1 MKKLLMKIF
10 SFTALILSTYV
21 VLNPFVA
28 AAIAEPPSKNYTD
41 TLSVGVVGDTGVGE
55 RAYHPGFIAVAKALK
70 KNHPDLLLHLGD
82 FVYQP
87 KTFPQTCPER
97 YLHETRKNL
106 ADPFQFK
113 LFVAGDNDL
122 PPNRKKPKASG
133 CWKKIDAMDSNFDSY
148 PTSTHEPR
156 AYEGT
161 MTIGNSF
168 FAILNT
174 YPWQD
179 PKLWLAPRI
188 KKAKNQGLWTIIA
201 LHEPAITT
209 AWYLEKR
216 DTVLKQLT
224 ALKPDLVFAGNQ
236 HSYERF
242 HQINTPKQ
250 DGSIPFVLSKSGDY
264 LKGDGT
270 IFVVSGGGGAYF
282 KPFADQQGFKK
293 RTAPKPVFD
302 TLAKRALMNHYLILE
317 IGQEKLQATT
327 YRVCL
332 EKNTTDKKNPRWKPD
347 KPMWDSITLECEG
360 QETGVTAFDQFQIR
374 LKKMGAGMQNQN

>member
-28 AAIAEPPSKNYTD
+28 TAIAEPPSKNYSD

-270 IFVVSGGGGAYF
+270 TFVVSGGGGAYF

-293 RTAPKPVFD
+293 RTAPKAVFD
-302 TLAKRALMNHYLILE
+302 ALATRALVNHFLILE
-317 IGQEKLQATT
+317 IGPKKLQATT

>member
-28 AAIAEPPSKNYTD
+28 TAIAEPPSKNYSD

-293 RTAPKPVFD
+293 RTAPKAVFD
-302 TLAKRALMNHYLILE
+302 ALATRALMNHFLILE
-317 IGQEKLQATT
+317 IGPEKLQATT

>member
-1 MKKLLMKIF
+1 MKELLAKKK
-10 SFTALILSTYV
+10 SFVIPILFLSV
-21 VLNPFVA
+21 VLISFEAHAVA
-28 AAIAEPPSKNYTD
+28 ESSIKNYNG
-41 TLSVGVVGDTGVGE
+41 TLLVGVVGDTGIGE
-55 RAYHPGFIAVAKALK
+55 RAYRPGFIAVIKALRK
-70 KNHPDLLLHLGD
+70 HQPDLLLHLGD
-82 FVYQP
+82 FLYQP
-87 KTFPQTCPER
+87 KIFPKTCPER
-97 YLHETRKNL
+97 YLHEVRKTFV
-106 ADPFQFK
+106 DPFQFK
-113 LFVAGDNDL
+113 LFAPGDNDL
-122 PPNRKKPKASG
+122 PPNKKKPKGSG
-133 CWKKIDAMDSNFDSY
+133 CWEKIDPMDNSFDSY

-156 AYEGT
+156 TYEGT
-161 MTIGNSF
+161 AIIANSF

-174 YPWQD
+174 YPWKD
-179 PKLWLAPRI
+179 PKLWLGPRI
-188 KKAKNQGLWTIIA
+188 KKAKKQGLWTIIV
-201 LHEPAITT
+201 LHEPPMTT

-224 ALKPDLVFAGNQ
+224 QLGPDLVLSGNQ

-242 HQINTPKQ
+242 HQIGVPNP
-250 DGSIPFVLSKSGDY
+250 DGSIPYVSSETGNY
-264 LKGDGT
+264 SKGDGT
-270 IFVVSGGGGAYF
+270 IFVVSGGGGAYL

-347 KPMWDSITLECEG
+347 KPMWNSITLECEG

>member
-28 AAIAEPPSKNYTD
+28 AAIAEPPSKNYSD

-97 YLHETRKNL
+97 YLREIRKTL

-293 RTAPKPVFD
+293 WTAPKAVFD
-302 TLAKRALMNHYLILE
+302 ALATRALMNHFLILE
-317 IGQEKLQATT
+317 IGPEKLQATT